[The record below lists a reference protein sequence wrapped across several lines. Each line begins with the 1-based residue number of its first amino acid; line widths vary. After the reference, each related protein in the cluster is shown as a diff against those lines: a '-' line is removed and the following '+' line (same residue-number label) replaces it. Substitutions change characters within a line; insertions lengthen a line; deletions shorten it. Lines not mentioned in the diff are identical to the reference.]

1 MNIWSTLD
9 SSTLINLSILIP
21 LLGAGLLV
29 AAGKFP
35 NLREAITLTTSLL
48 LLSIVLTITHH
59 EFDGQSM
66 SATWVEVFPGIS
78 LAFDVEP
85 LGVLFAVVASFLWI
99 VTSVYAIGY
108 MRGHNEENQT
118 RFFCCFALAISSV
131 MAICFSGNLLTLFVF
146 YEIGRAHV

>member
-9 SSTLINLSILIP
+9 GSTLINLSILIP
-21 LLGAGLLV
+21 LIGAGLV
-29 AAGKFP
+29 IATGKFP
-35 NLREAITLTTSLL
+35 NLREAITLTTALL

-59 EFDGQSM
+59 EFDGQSL
-66 SATWVEVFPGIS
+66 STQWIEIFPGIS

-99 VTSVYAIGY
+99 VTSIYAIGY

-118 RFFCCFALAISSV
+118 RFFCCFAS
-131 MAICFSGNLLTLFVF
+131 
-146 YEIGRAHV
+146 